1 MTVASAELNR
11 GKECDPLVA
20 VEERMVLNQMR
31 AQHRR
36 FGGKVGIE
44 LFASESSGGSV
55 QGGVSQGELRLQGNL
70 VGRRASTA
78 SAMMRMSAR
87 SRYWTLTRQD
97 VPARGGS
104 ARWFPASDFG
114 TPCRRDV
121 ELPAP

>member
-1 MTVASAELNR
+1 VTVASAELNR

-55 QGGVSQGELRLQGNL
+55 QGGVCRAIWSAGE
-70 VGRRASTA
+70 
-78 SAMMRMSAR
+78 
-87 SRYWTLTRQD
+87 
-97 VPARGGS
+97 PA
-104 ARWFPASDFG
+104 
-114 TPCRRDV
+114 
-121 ELPAP
+121 LPQR